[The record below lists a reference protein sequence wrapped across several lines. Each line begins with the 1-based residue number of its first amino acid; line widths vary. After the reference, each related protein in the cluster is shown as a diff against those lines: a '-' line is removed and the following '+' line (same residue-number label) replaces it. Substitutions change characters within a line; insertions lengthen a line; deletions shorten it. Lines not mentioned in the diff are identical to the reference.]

1 MTVSIRLNGSGTYVD
16 DNVLER
22 IDRLT
27 DLLSEIYECI
37 FYMISETEIGTENIN
52 IAKAEDILEFTCDK
66 KPYDI
71 EKYMEKEQ
79 LYFDRVIFIPEEQ

>member
-1 MTVSIRLNGSGTYVD
+1 MTVRIKINGSGTYAD

-22 IDRLT
+22 IDRLA
-27 DLLSEIYECI
+27 DLLSEICQCI

-52 IAKAEDILEFTCDK
+52 IAKAEDILEFVCDK

-71 EKYMEKEQ
+71 EKYLEQEQ
-79 LYFDRVIFIPEEQ
+79 LYFDRVVFIPEEK

>member
-22 IDRLT
+22 IDRLA

-37 FYMISETEIGTENIN
+37 FYMISETEIGTENIT
-52 IAKAEDILEFTCDK
+52 IAQAEDVLELVCNK
-66 KPYDI
+66 KPHDI
-71 EKYMEKEQ
+71 EEYMKQEQ
-79 LYFDRVIFIPEEQ
+79 LYFDKIVFIPEEK